1 MVVNRLQDGSLNSHI
16 ALRVS
21 RLNCQKKKV
30 FKWEHI
36 LFFRNTDRDFYSE
49 INNVSQVPCEQQV
62 LIELAINSGDFMSCS
77 NEKTILL
84 IKDYKNQEV

>member
-21 RLNCQKKKV
+21 RLNCQKKR
-30 FKWEHI
+30 FSSGNTYF
-36 LFFRNTDRDFYSE
+36 FFRNTDRDFYSE

-62 LIELAINSGDFMSCS
+62 LIELAINSGDFW
-77 NEKTILL
+77 
-84 IKDYKNQEV
+84 